1 MIKRLINQKQ
11 RKTLKE
17 NKELKSKLEKL
28 IELLLQKKIINK
40 KDLKG
45 IE

>member
-17 NKELKSKLEKL
+17 NKELKSKLEQL